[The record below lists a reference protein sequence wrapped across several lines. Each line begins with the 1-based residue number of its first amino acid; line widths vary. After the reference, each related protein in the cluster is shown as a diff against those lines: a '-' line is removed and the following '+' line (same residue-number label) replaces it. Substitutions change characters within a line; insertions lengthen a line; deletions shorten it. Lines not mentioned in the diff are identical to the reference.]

1 MAFRAVFLWKPRIF
15 FPRLLKLFS
24 RRYYILMIRQTLE
37 QTVGSRGRVG
47 SDPREASTHQG
58 RRSCSWERGHDCP
71 GRGSLDPLSPGK
83 SRELPR
89 ESHLPGVLT
98 MTSPS
103 EYVGADGP
111 FQRLRDKMEYFF

>member
-1 MAFRAVFLWKPRIF
+1 MTRLSKVKRCLDSRVAFGAVFLWKPRIF

-71 GRGSLDPLSPGK
+71 GRGSLDPSV
-83 SRELPR
+83 PR
-89 ESHLPGVLT
+89 EIPGAAARV
-98 MTSPS
+98 TSAWCVNNDES
-103 EYVGADGP
+103 
-111 FQRLRDKMEYFF
+111 